1 MFKASQNCFI
11 IRRNVDDFF
20 GKENSLNSDEYFLS
34 LCIQEAWKYQ
44 TLTLPNPA
52 VGAMVVDNGGKILSV
67 CTHKK
72 AGSSHAEVNALKIA
86 FEKLTQT
93 QCSLNHPEDIHR
105 FLKDNHNGIFRD
117 CSIYVTLEPCNH
129 YGKTPPCAELI
140 AEIYPKKIVIG
151 SCENQKESRGGA
163 DRLRK
168 CGIEVIANVLQTQ
181 CDELLYPFLCLK
193 QQGRF
198 NLFKIAQRLNGD
210 YKSGLISSEESRIF
224 THNQRCVA
232 DKIII
237 SGKTLRSDKPTLN
250 TRYAISEYQGKS
262 PDIKILTREKPCYE
276 APLFDVPNREVEFCS
291 EIENLNLHSGFNI
304 IEGGWDL
311 FESLHLYVDMV
322 LTHISPTLKMDV
334 HSKGLEWNAE
344 LVYVQ
349 KMGNDGMLW
358 IKKS

>member
-1 MFKASQNCFI
+1 MF
-11 IRRNVDDFF
+11 DDFF
-20 GKENSLNSDEYFLS
+20 GRISLNSDEYFLS

-52 VGAMVVDNGGKILSV
+52 VGAMVVDDKGEILSV
-67 CTHKK
+67 CAHKK

-86 FEKLTQT
+86 FEKLTQIKCNLT
-93 QCSLNHPEDIHR
+93 RPEEIHR
-105 FLKDNHNGIFRD
+105 YLKDNHNGIFRD

-140 AEIYPKKIVIG
+140 ADICPKKIVIG
-151 SCENQKESRGGA
+151 SCENQKESKGGA
-163 DRLRK
+163 DRLKK
-168 CGIEVIANVLQTQ
+168 CGIEVVQNVLQTQ
-181 CDELLYPFLCLK
+181 CADLLHPFLCLK
-193 QQGRF
+193 QKGYF

-210 YKSGLISSEESRIF
+210 YKSGLISGEQGRVF

-237 SGKTLRSDKPTLN
+237 SGKTLRSDNPTLD
-250 TRYAISEYQGKS
+250 TRYATSEYQGRL

-276 APLFDVPNREVEFCS
+276 APLFEVQNREVEFCS
-291 EIENLNLHSGFNI
+291 QIENLKLHTGFNV

-322 LTHISPTLKMDV
+322 LTHISPTLRGNTQ
-334 HSKGLEWNAE
+334 SKGLEWNAE
-344 LVYVQ
+344 LMHIQ

>member
-1 MFKASQNCFI
+1 MIFLGRI
-11 IRRNVDDFF
+11 
-20 GKENSLNSDEYFLS
+20 SLNSDEYFLS

-52 VGAMVVDNGGKILSV
+52 VGAMVVDNKGEILSV
-67 CTHKK
+67 CSHKK
-72 AGSSHAEVNALKIA
+72 AGFSHAEVNALKIA

-93 QCSLNHPEDIHR
+93 KCNLTHSEDIHR
-105 FLKDNHNGIFRD
+105 YLRDNHNGIFRD

-140 AEIYPKKIVIG
+140 ANICPKKVVIG
-151 SCENQKESRGGA
+151 SCENQQESKGGA
-163 DRLRK
+163 DRLKK
-168 CGIEVIANVLQTQ
+168 CGIEVIENVLQKQ
-181 CDELLYPFLCLK
+181 CDQLLYPFLCLK
-193 QQGRF
+193 QRGYF

-210 YKSGLISSEESRIF
+210 YKSSLISGEEGRVF
-224 THNQRCVA
+224 THNQRCVT

-237 SGKTLRSDKPTLN
+237 SGKTLRCDKPTLD
-250 TRYAISEYQGKS
+250 TRYATSLYQGKV
-262 PDIKILTREKPCYE
+262 PDIKILTREKSYYE
-276 APLFDVPNREVEFCS
+276 APLFQVQNREVEFCS
-291 EIENLNLHSGFNI
+291 SVENLKLNTGFNV

-322 LTHISPTLKMDV
+322 LTHISPTLKGDAQ
-334 HSKGLEWNAE
+334 SKGLEWNAE
-344 LVYVQ
+344 LMHIQ

>member
-262 PDIKILTREKPCYE
+262 PHIKILTREKPCYE

-291 EIENLNLHSGFNI
+291 EIKNLNLHSGFNI